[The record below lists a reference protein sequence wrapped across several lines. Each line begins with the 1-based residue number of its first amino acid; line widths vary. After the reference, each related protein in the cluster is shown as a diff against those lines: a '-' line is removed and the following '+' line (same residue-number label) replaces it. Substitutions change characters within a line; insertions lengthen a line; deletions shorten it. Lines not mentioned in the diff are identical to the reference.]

1 MYFLTFT
8 CLTTFHCAP
17 NPAGTPGGSFG
28 VPSVGQFS
36 KVLVVHF
43 WQLPNATRGA
53 PLVIV
58 KVRWLIG
65 EPWYTLST
73 LPIANTSR
81 QSSPLLKWAAWSICC
96 YLPKEGIC
104 YLIYQKVVQLAGQT
118 NHKRVPPPPPPLP
131 LVLKVAGSIP
141 SQGRRRCWWGNKVR
155 SVSRFRRPIK
165 GSIGGQSIWGIWDR
179 VKSSILPLKFV
190 MENNSTFIT
199 LHCLVRQAYIK
210 FL

>member
-118 NHKRVPPPPPPLP
+118 NHKRVPHLPPLFP
-131 LVLKVAGSIP
+131 SCSRLPVRSPAKDVGDVGEVTKYAVCRDFDAQLKVVLVGKAYEEYEIVLNPPYCRWSL
-141 SQGRRRCWWGNKVR
+141 WWK
-155 SVSRFRRPIK
+155 
-165 GSIGGQSIWGIWDR
+165 
-179 VKSSILPLKFV
+179 
-190 MENNSTFIT
+190 TT
-199 LHCLVRQAYIK
+199 LL
-210 FL
+210 L